1 MEDGERKELVWKK
14 SLHVGL
20 LTAEELL
27 QVVENI
33 TLVPDLD
40 PSKESDSEVSQPI
53 MSEDEV
59 DVSVITIVIIIAS
72 HAYCSI
78 STE

>member
-14 SLHVGL
+14 SLHV

-40 PSKESDSEVSQPI
+40 PSTDSDSEVSQPI